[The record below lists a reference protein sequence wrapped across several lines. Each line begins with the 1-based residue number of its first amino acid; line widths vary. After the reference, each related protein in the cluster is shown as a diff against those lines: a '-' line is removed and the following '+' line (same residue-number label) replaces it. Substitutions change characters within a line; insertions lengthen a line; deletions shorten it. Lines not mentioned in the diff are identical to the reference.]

1 MTSVALPAKVQSAA
15 DALAAAGFEVKV
27 ASRGVTSRGEDYL
40 TIDAKHGNDTVEASF
55 GGNGRFILA
64 TFWTPSAGIGLRT
77 TYSRQTFDRN
87 VAHWAEVYAR

>member
-15 DALAAAGFEVKV
+15 DALAAAGFEVTVK
-27 ASRGVTSRGEDYL
+27 AHGPDYL
-40 TIDAKHGNDTVEASF
+40 SVDAKHGNDTVEASF